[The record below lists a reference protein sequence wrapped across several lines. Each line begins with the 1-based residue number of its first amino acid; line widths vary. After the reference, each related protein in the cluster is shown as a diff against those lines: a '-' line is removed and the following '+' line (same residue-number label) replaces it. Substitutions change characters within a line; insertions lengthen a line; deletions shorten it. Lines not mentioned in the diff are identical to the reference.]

1 MTNAKANEMMNME
14 QLDSVSGG
22 NNGEYKEIR
31 ELLPMITVENYPD
44 IDGAVR
50 IEDEKYYMNPEEVTG
65 WLKSKLNIDAKIDN
79 GAFFNPLSSAGKRNV
94 YMRDGKTLTHSKVI
108 AEIHNYLGK

>member
-1 MTNAKANEMMNME
+1 MTYEIMSMNE
-14 QLDSVSGG
+14 LDSVSGG

-50 IEDEKYYMNPEEVTG
+50 IEDDKYYMNPEEVTG
-65 WLKSKLNIDAKIDN
+65 WLKKNLNIDAKIDT

-94 YMRDGKTLTHSKVI
+94 YTRNGQQLTHSKVI
-108 AEIHNYLGK
+108 AEIHNFLGK

>member
-1 MTNAKANEMMNME
+1 MTNEILNMNE
-14 QLDSVSGG
+14 LDSVSGG

-31 ELLPMITVENYPD
+31 KLLPMTTVANYPD

-50 IEDEKYYMNPEEVTG
+50 IEDDKYYMNPDEVSG
-65 WLKSKLNIDAKIDN
+65 WLKKHLNIDAKIDN

-94 YMRDGKTLTHSKVI
+94 YMRDGQRLTHSKVI
-108 AEIHNYLGK
+108 AEIHNYFGK

>member
-1 MTNAKANEMMNME
+1 MTNEMLNLE
-14 QLDSVSGG
+14 QLDEVSGG

-31 ELLPMITVENYPD
+31 KLLPMITVANYPD

-50 IEDEKYYMNPEEVTG
+50 IEDETRYMEPNEVCS
-65 WLKSKLNIDAKIDN
+65 WLKSKLGIDAKIDA
-79 GAFFNPLSSAGKRNV
+79 GGDFNPLSSAGSRNS
-94 YMRDGKTLTHSKVI
+94 YSRNGQALSHSKVI